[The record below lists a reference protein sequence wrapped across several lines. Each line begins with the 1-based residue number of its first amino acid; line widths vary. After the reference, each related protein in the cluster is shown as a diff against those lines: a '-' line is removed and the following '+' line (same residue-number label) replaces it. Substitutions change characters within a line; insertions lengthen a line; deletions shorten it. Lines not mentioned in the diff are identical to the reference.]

1 MKNNKFGVALILA
14 LVMIVQS
21 FCATGVLAQDASDPK
36 TTVASTGYDLLSALG
51 MLPDGAIYYNE
62 DAMTRGEFAYIAAK
76 LSGWNGNSQGETPF
90 VDIANGHSN
99 KDAITYLYNTGIVQG
114 TGGLKF
120 NPDGAITYIDAT
132 SIMIKI
138 LGYGAIA
145 PAKYGE
151 YPLSH
156 IRMGDSLDLDDDLG
170 SPAMSDALTCDRAIT
185 LLCNA
190 AVAPM
195 AIASSFG
202 DTTEYTFE
210 KKDTLLYTYYDIVKS
225 EGVVTDDSVS
235 SINGVSTLKPGAAI
249 ISNVKLAP
257 STNGYSAKGLLGM
270 YVDYFYIEDT
280 KEFVYA
286 QVQEGTSDVLTIKYD
301 MLAPN
306 SPDFSITNIV
316 YYTENDKVKNAQL
329 AANIDL
335 VYNGSAYPSFGVADL
350 KIKSGYMTLIDRN
363 TDKVYD
369 AVSITEYNDV
379 VIKGYDITSNTIYTE
394 GDSIL
399 LDDYNQHIITD
410 LNGAEIKL
418 ESLAKDTI
426 ASVVAAKDKSAIQVI
441 SCAKNVVQGVVSY
454 ADTTDGIYY
463 VNEKGYELSNQFLAN
478 NASQIANSKY
488 PDVGENY
495 RLLLNA
501 DGDIVKV
508 VDISSDSW
516 YIGYCIGVG
525 PEGSGI
531 GTSAKMR
538 TMTPEGG
545 LLDLYFGNKVSI
557 NGEAGISSSK
567 LLQSAYLFKTAEDG
581 SKYPIR
587 QPLKY
592 RLDSWGKI
600 TAVEVAVDNTTTE
613 RKDDYKYGFDL
624 ENFSKD
630 KSLDGTEFKA
640 DLVQALNGMYFV
652 TKDTLVISDP
662 YMVDEQANA
671 YEYEDVELIPALGHG
686 EYDPADLY
694 EVDEHFNVGM
704 IIFKGS
710 STSGAVDFSKN
721 YDDRSQS
728 LFVVDKVM
736 RKLDEEGKEI
746 KVITGVAAGSYV
758 EYPELEE
765 GIIPADIKFGDICA
779 YGVEDGMING
789 IYVLKS
795 AGGDEYGASGLI
807 DGNRGIEVV
816 INSDWSTQYAPL
828 YSVAEKSFVLKF
840 DPGVTIK
847 NRDSTVNMN
856 NVELYSYSTNGGNM
870 KVTVLDRKN
879 KTVRPGTFA
888 DVYTNVTPDT
898 KGNATIDEAT
908 PRVFVYRR
916 FDYAREIVFI
926 K

>member
-21 FCATGVLAQDASDPK
+21 FCAVSVFAQDASAPK
-36 TTVASTGYDLLSALG
+36 TPVESAGYDLLSALG
-51 MLPDGAIYYNE
+51 MLPDGAIYYSE
-62 DAMTRGEFAYIAAK
+62 DAMTRGQFAYIAAR

-90 VDIANGHSN
+90 VDVADSYLN

-114 TGGLKF
+114 TGGLEF
-120 NPDGAITYIDAT
+120 NPEGSITYIDAT

-170 SPAMSDALTCDRAIT
+170 SPAMSDALTCDKAIT

-190 AVAPM
+190 AAAPM

-235 SINGVSTLKPGAAI
+235 AINGASTLNAGAAI
-249 ISNVKLAP
+249 ISGVKLAP

-270 YVDYFYIEDT
+270 YVDYYYIESNM
-280 KEFVYA
+280 EFVYA
-286 QVQEGTSDVLTIKYD
+286 QIQTGTSDVITITYD

-316 YYTENDKVKNAQL
+316 YYTKNDKVKNAQL
-329 AANIDL
+329 AANVDL
-335 VYNGSAYPSFGVADL
+335 VYNGGAYPAFGVADL
-350 KIKSGYMTLIDRN
+350 KIKSGYITLIDRD

-394 GDSIL
+394 GGSIL
-399 LDDYNQHIITD
+399 LEEYNQYIITD
-410 LNGAEIKL
+410 LNGTEIKL

-454 ADTTDGIYY
+454 ADTTEHVYY
-463 VNEKGYELSNQFLAN
+463 VNDKGYELSNQFIAN
-478 NASQIANSKY
+478 NVSQLPNSKY

-501 DGDIVKV
+501 DGNIVKAV
-508 VDISSDSW
+508 YVASNSW
-516 YIGYCIGVG
+516 YTGYCIGVG
-525 PEGSGI
+525 PDGTGI
-531 GTSAKMR
+531 GVSAKMR
-538 TMTPEGG
+538 AMTPQGG
-545 LLDLYFGNKVSI
+545 LLDLYFANKVSV
-557 NGEAGISSSK
+557 NGEAAITPSK
-567 LLQSAYLFKTAEDG
+567 LLESTYFFKTAEDG
-581 SKYPIR
+581 STYPIR

-600 TAVEVAVDNTTTE
+600 TAVEVAVDNTNKAE
-613 RKDDYKYGFDL
+613 YKYGFDL

-630 KSLDGTEFKA
+630 KSLDNTEFKA

-710 STSGAVDFSKN
+710 STSGAIDFSKN
-721 YDDRSQS
+721 FDDRAQS

-736 RKLDEEGKEI
+736 RKLDEEGEEI
-746 KVITGVAAGSYV
+746 KVITGVSYGGYV

-779 YGVEDGMING
+779 YGVEDGKING
-789 IYVLKS
+789 IHVLKS
-795 AGGDEYGASGLI
+795 AGGDEYGASGLV
-807 DGNRGIEVV
+807 DGNRGTEVV
-816 INSDWSTQYAPL
+816 INSEWSTQYAPL
-828 YSVAEKSFVLKF
+828 YSVAEKSFVVKF
-840 DPGVTIK
+840 DDPGVTIK
-847 NRDSTVNMN
+847 NNGAAITMN
-856 NVELYSYSTNGGNM
+856 NVELYSYSTNGGNV
-870 KVTVLDRKN
+870 KVTVLDRES

-888 DVYTNVTPDT
+888 DVYTNVTPDS